1 MSKYSEFLKQRKEN
15 NLIFFLGERN
25 YKETSK
31 RFKIIN
37 HVIDN
42 DNILLVTN
50 NVQYFTN
57 KEVYVLWVANNK
69 VVYLKD
75 WQVKPVYN
83 YEHLGDTYIV
93 KLNRNFFKS
102 YNCFTNENILIEKEY
117 SFDNLVEI
125 AKSQDENEIWF
136 K

>member
-15 NLIFFLGERN
+15 NLNFFLGEGN

-50 NVQYFTN
+50 NVQHFTN
-57 KEVYVLWVANNK
+57 KQVYVLWIANNK

-93 KLNRNFFKS
+93 KLNRNFFKA
-102 YNCFTNENILIEKEY
+102 YNCFTNNDIFIEKEY
-117 SFDNLVEI
+117 SFDALVEI
-125 AKSQDENEIWF
+125 AKSQDSSDLWF

>member
-57 KEVYVLWVANNK
+57 KQVYVL
-69 VVYLKD
+69 
-75 WQVKPVYN
+75 
-83 YEHLGDTYIV
+83 
-93 KLNRNFFKS
+93 
-102 YNCFTNENILIEKEY
+102 
-117 SFDNLVEI
+117 
-125 AKSQDENEIWF
+125 
-136 K
+136 